1 MCYLYFVE
9 DQPVPQAVVS
19 DDAAAKLCFFPL
31 GGKVQEPSLQC
42 GVCLSENL
50 MRQDMRRFSRLLER
64 PESKSVEKSEPS
76 YTAGEHKMAQPL

>member
-1 MCYLYFVE
+1 ME

-31 GGKVQEPSLQC
+31 GGKVQEPSLQR

-50 MRQDMRRFSRLLER
+50 MRQDMRKFSHLLGW
-64 PESKSVEKSEPS
+64 PESECGEIRTLTHSWGIQNG
-76 YTAGEHKMAQPL
+76 TAALTVWPVL